1 MVVLN
6 NVVGSYCCKG
16 VDMVETKDRWKIRGV
31 KMVTFGKEA
40 K

>member
-16 VDMVETKDRWKIRGV
+16 VGMVETEDGWKIRGV
-31 KMVTFGKEA
+31 KMMTFGKEV